1 MKKLLSV
8 VLAIV
13 LIFSLASCGIAGGFA
28 ERLGNQGANGPAGNQ
43 GQSGPAGPGADPE
56 KEASAFVSD
65 VIMQGNGLSDFDLK
79 FLKLE
84 SGQTNR
90 IYSPLSIKYALQMLA
105 EGSGGDT
112 RSQIDG
118 VIGKYASR
126 KYVNSANL
134 SLANAMFIRDSFAGA
149 VKSDYTA
156 KLKSAY
162 DAEVITDSFASPD
175 ALNNWVKDKT
185 LGLIPRTVDD
195 LNGLDY
201 VLVNA
206 LAIDME
212 WVNKIQPETR
222 MYSADIRNEKFAS
235 GNPDWPQSYGLWVSP
250 TVVTGFHRLDF
261 AGAKAA
267 NSVKIAAAA
276 NKYDII
282 SAIGEDNIRNTVLAE
297 YQKYKAG
304 GGREYEPF
312 DIEQYMA
319 DLKSNY
325 GHISSSTDFLFHDD
339 ANLKMFAKDLKTYDG
354 TTLQYVGIMPKEM
367 NLESFI
373 EGSDAR
379 SIGALL
385 DSLKPIEAG
394 SFEEGYL
401 TIIDGYIPMFKF
413 DYELS
418 LKEDL
423 KAIGITD
430 VFDKDKADLSGL
442 SSAQSFISKAVHK
455 ATIDFSND
463 GIKAGAVT
471 AMGGMGDGGPGFEYY
486 WEVPTKRIDLT
497 FDKPF
502 LYLIRD
508 KATGEVWFTGT
519 VYQPTEYT
527 GPVW

>member
-282 SAIGEDNIRNTVLAE
+282 
-297 YQKYKAG
+297 K
-304 GGREYEPF
+304 
-312 DIEQYMA
+312 
-319 DLKSNY
+319 
-325 GHISSSTDFLFHDD
+325 
-339 ANLKMFAKDLKTYDG
+339 
-354 TTLQYVGIMPKEM
+354 
-367 NLESFI
+367 
-373 EGSDAR
+373 
-379 SIGALL
+379 
-385 DSLKPIEAG
+385 
-394 SFEEGYL
+394 
-401 TIIDGYIPMFKF
+401 
-413 DYELS
+413 
-418 LKEDL
+418 
-423 KAIGITD
+423 
-430 VFDKDKADLSGL
+430 
-442 SSAQSFISKAVHK
+442 
-455 ATIDFSND
+455 
-463 GIKAGAVT
+463 
-471 AMGGMGDGGPGFEYY
+471 
-486 WEVPTKRIDLT
+486 
-497 FDKPF
+497 
-502 LYLIRD
+502 
-508 KATGEVWFTGT
+508 
-519 VYQPTEYT
+519 
-527 GPVW
+527 

>member
-1 MKKLLSV
+1 MKKLLSIL
-8 VLAIV
+8 LAIV

-28 ERLGNQGANGPAGNQ
+28 ERLGNQGANVPAGNQ
-43 GQSGPAGPGADPE
+43 GQSGPWGPGADPE
-56 KEASAFVSD
+56 KQARAFVSD

-84 SGQTNR
+84 NGAQNK

-105 EGSGGDT
+105 EGSGGDS
-112 RSQIDG
+112 RAQING

-134 SLANAMFIRDSFAGA
+134 SLANAMFIRDSFAA
-149 VKSDYTA
+149 SVKSDYTS

-162 DAEVITDSFASPD
+162 DADVITDSFASPD
-175 ALNNWVKDKT
+175 ALNSWVKDKT
-185 LGLIPRTVDD
+185 LGLIPKAVDD
-195 LNGLDY
+195 LAGLDY

-212 WVNKIQPETR
+212 WVKQIHPEKGEYR
-222 MYSADIRNEKFAS
+222 AYIKNESFDS
-235 GNPDWPQSYGLWVSP
+235 GNPDWPTAYGLWVGP
-250 TVVTGFHRLDF
+250 LMVMGFHKLEF

-267 NSVKIAAAA
+267 NSVRIAAAA

-282 SAIGEDNIRNTVLAE
+282 SAIGEENIRKTVLDE

-304 GGREYEPF
+304 GGWEYKPF
-312 DIEQYMA
+312 DIEQYMT
-319 DLKSNY
+319 DLKGNY
-325 GHISSSTDFLFHDD
+325 GQISSSTDFLFHDD
-339 ANLKMFAKDLKTYDG
+339 DNVKMFAKDLKTYDG
-354 TTLQYVGIMPKEM
+354 TTLQYVGIMPKAM
-367 NLESFI
+367 PLDAFI
-373 EGSDAR
+373 GASDAKT
-379 SIGALL
+379 INTLL
-385 DSLKPIEAG
+385 DGLKPIENS

-401 TIIDGYIPMFKF
+401 TIIEGYIPMFKF
-413 DYELS
+413 DYELK
-418 LKEDL
+418 LKDDL
-423 KAIGITD
+423 MSIGIKD

-442 SSAQSFISKAVHK
+442 SSAKSFISTAVHK

-471 AMGGMGDGGPGFEYY
+471 ALGGMGDGGPGFEYY

-497 FDKPF
+497 FNQPF
-502 LYLIRD
+502 MYLIRD
-508 KATGEVWFTGT
+508 KATGEVWFTGA
-519 VYQPTEYT
+519 VYQPTEYI